1 MYGDAGKHAVSSK
14 IQWKWTMAVLYQKT
28 FSWLWTTSIVFIILL
43 LPIVSASATWE
54 SVESP
59 HFRVYYQ
66 KGTVDPA
73 SILQIAED
81 FYAEMPQLT
90 SRIPAGMIDIWVCDT
105 QKEFQASVHAPIQD
119 WAVGCAF
126 PLSRR
131 IVIQNP
137 KHIALAKLQLTQVL
151 RHEIAH
157 VLFGQCT
164 RKAVKEIPLWFVEG
178 IAIYFAEE
186 WVPSR
191 HETLLKHIFSKS
203 ILPLQELERSFPRS
217 QTGADLAYAE
227 SQDALRWLVETKG
240 RDVLFALISELHA
253 GSNFNT
259 AFETVVGWDLA
270 TYDTRWRESL
280 MERYRW
286 VSLFSN
292 SYILWGG
299 FGGLALLGYLVC
311 WNRRRRHLNRLTQ
324 QEDTMDPFFRT

>member
-1 MYGDAGKHAVSSK
+1 MKSL
-14 IQWKWTMAVLYQKT
+14 IFL
-28 FSWLWTTSIVFIILL
+28 LLL
-43 LPIVSASATWE
+43 LPIFSASAAWH

-59 HFRVYYQ
+59 HFRVYYRE
-66 KGTVDPA
+66 GTVDPA
-73 SILQIAED
+73 SILQISED

-90 SRIPAGMIDIWVCDT
+90 SLIPAGMIDIWVCDT

-164 RKAVKEIPLWFVEG
+164 RKAVKEIPLWFIEG

-203 ILPLQELERSFPRS
+203 IIPLQELERRFPRT
-217 QTGADLAYAE
+217 QAGADLAYAE
-227 SQDALRWLVETKG
+227 SQDTLRWLVEVKG
-240 RDVLFALISELHA
+240 RDVLFSLIAELHT

-270 TYDTRWRESL
+270 TYDVLWRESL
-280 MERYRW
+280 TERYQW
-286 VSLFSN
+286 ASVFSN
-292 SYILWGG
+292 AYVLWGG
-299 FGGLALLGYLVC
+299 FGGLALIGYLVC
-311 WNRRRRHLNRLTQ
+311 WNRRRRHLNRLAQ
-324 QEDTMDPFFRT
+324 QEDAIDPFFRF

>member
-1 MYGDAGKHAVSSK
+1 M
-14 IQWKWTMAVLYQKT
+14 
-28 FSWLWTTSIVFIILL
+28 
-43 LPIVSASATWE
+43 
-54 SVESP
+54 
-59 HFRVYYQ
+59 
-66 KGTVDPA
+66 DPA

-90 SRIPAGMIDIWVCDT
+90 SRIPTGMIDIWVCNT

-137 KHIALAKLQLTQVL
+137 KHIALAKLQLVQVL

-157 VLFGQCT
+157 VLFGQYT

-178 IAIYFAEE
+178 IAIYFADE

-191 HETLLKHIFSKS
+191 HGILLKHIFSKS
-203 ILPLQELERSFPRS
+203 ILPLQELTRSFPRS

-227 SQDALRWLVETKG
+227 SQDAIRWLVKVNG
-240 RDVLFALISELHA
+240 RDTLFDLIAELHA

-259 AFETVVGWDLA
+259 AFQDIVGWDLA
-270 TYDTRWRESL
+270 TYDTFWRESL
-280 MERYRW
+280 TERYQW
-286 VSLFSN
+286 ASLFSN
-292 SYILWGG
+292 SYVMWGG
-299 FGGLALLGYLVC
+299 LGGLALLGYLVC
-311 WNRRRRHLNRLTQ
+311 WNRRRHHLNKLAQ
-324 QEDTMDPFFRT
+324 QEDTVDAFFKT

>member
-1 MYGDAGKHAVSSK
+1 MKS
-14 IQWKWTMAVLYQKT
+14 L
-28 FSWLWTTSIVFIILL
+28 FFLL
-43 LPIVSASATWE
+43 LMLPIFSASATWK

-66 KGTVDPA
+66 EGTTDPT

-90 SRIPAGMIDIWVCDT
+90 DRIPAGMIDIWVCDT

-137 KHIALAKLQLTQVL
+137 KHIALAKLQLVQVL

-164 RKAVKEIPLWFVEG
+164 RKAVKEIPLWFIEG
-178 IAIYFAEE
+178 IAIYFADE
-186 WVPSR
+186 WVPNR

-203 ILPLQELERSFPRS
+203 ILPLQELTRGFPSS
-217 QTGADLAYAE
+217 QAGADLAYAE
-227 SQDALRWLVETKG
+227 SQDAVRWLVEIKSKE
-240 RDVLFALISELHA
+240 VLFALISELHA
-253 GSNFNT
+253 GKHFNT
-259 AFETVVGWDLA
+259 AFESVVGWDLA
-270 TYDTRWRESL
+270 TFDVLWRASL
-280 MERYRW
+280 AERYRW
-286 VSLFSN
+286 ASLFSN
-292 SYILWGG
+292 SYFLWGG
-299 FGGLALLGYLVC
+299 LGGLALLGYLVC
-311 WNRRRRHLNRLTQ
+311 RNRRQRHLNKLSQ
-324 QEDTMDPFFRT
+324 QEDTMDTFFRT

>member
-1 MYGDAGKHAVSSK
+1 MLP
-14 IQWKWTMAVLYQKT
+14 VL
-28 FSWLWTTSIVFIILL
+28 SV
-43 LPIVSASATWE
+43 SATWE

-59 HFRVYYQ
+59 HFRLYYQ
-66 KGTVDPA
+66 AGTADPT

-90 SRIPAGMIDIWVCDT
+90 ERMPAGMIDIWICNT

-137 KHIALAKLQLTQVL
+137 KHIALAKLQLAQVL

-164 RKAVKEIPLWFVEG
+164 RKAVKEIPLWFIEG
-178 IAIYFAEE
+178 IAIYLADE

-203 ILPLQELERSFPRS
+203 ILPLQTLTRNFPNS

-227 SQDALRWLVETKG
+227 SQDALRWLVEVKG
-240 RDVLFALISELHA
+240 RDVLFALIAELHA
-253 GSNFNT
+253 GKNFET

-270 TYDTRWRESL
+270 TFDGLWQASL
-280 MERYRW
+280 TERYKW
-286 VSLFSN
+286 ASLFSN
-292 SYILWGG
+292 SYFLWGG
-299 FGGLALLGYLVC
+299 LGGLALLGYLVC
-311 WNRRRRHLNRLTQ
+311 RNRRQRHLNKLSQHEGTV
-324 QEDTMDPFFRT
+324 DTFFRT

>member
-1 MYGDAGKHAVSSK
+1 M
-14 IQWKWTMAVLYQKT
+14 
-28 FSWLWTTSIVFIILL
+28 
-43 LPIVSASATWE
+43 WE

-66 KGTVDPA
+66 KGTVDPT

-90 SRIPAGMIDIWVCDT
+90 ELMPAGMIDIWVCDT
-105 QKEFQASVHAPIQD
+105 QKEFQNSVHAPIQD

-137 KHIALAKLQLTQVL
+137 KHIALAKLQLAQVL

-164 RKAVKEIPLWFVEG
+164 RKAVKEIPLWFIEG
-178 IAIYFAEE
+178 IAIYFADE

-203 ILPLQELERSFPRS
+203 ILPLRELTRRFPRS
-217 QTGADLAYAE
+217 QVGADLAYAE
-227 SQDALRWLVETKG
+227 SQDAVRWLVEVKG
-240 RDVLFALISELHA
+240 RDALFALISELHA
-253 GSNFNT
+253 GDSFNT
-259 AFETVVGWDLA
+259 AFEAVVGWDLA
-270 TYDTRWRESL
+270 TFDVLWRASL
-280 MERYRW
+280 AERYRW
-286 VSLFSN
+286 ASLFSN
-292 SYILWGG
+292 SYFLWGG
-299 FGGLALLGYLVC
+299 LGGLALLGYLVLRH
-311 WNRRRRHLNRLTQ
+311 RRQRHLNKLSQ
-324 QEDTMDPFFRT
+324 QEDTVDAFFRT

>member
-1 MYGDAGKHAVSSK
+1 MKNL
-14 IQWKWTMAVLYQKT
+14 IFL
-28 FSWLWTTSIVFIILL
+28 LLL
-43 LPIVSASATWE
+43 LPIFSASAAWE

-59 HFRVYYQ
+59 HFRVYYRE
-66 KGTVDPA
+66 GTVDPV

-90 SRIPAGMIDIWVCDT
+90 SRMPAGMIDIWVCDT
-105 QKEFQASVHAPIQD
+105 QEEFQTSVHAPIQD

-137 KHIALAKLQLTQVL
+137 KHITLAKLQLVQVL

-164 RKAVKEIPLWFVEG
+164 RKAVKEIPLWFIEG

-203 ILPLQELERSFPRS
+203 IIPLQELERSFPRT
-217 QTGADLAYAE
+217 QAGADLAYAE
-227 SQDALRWLVETKG
+227 SQDTVRWLVEVKG
-240 RDVLFALISELHA
+240 RDVLFSLIAELHA
-253 GSNFNT
+253 GSNFRT
-259 AFETVVGWDLA
+259 AFEAVVGWDLA
-270 TYDTRWRESL
+270 AYDILWRESL
-280 MERYRW
+280 TERYQW
-286 VSLFSN
+286 ASLFSN
-292 SYILWGG
+292 SYVLWGG
-299 FGGLALLGYLVC
+299 FGGLALIGYLVC
-311 WNRRRRHLNRLTQ
+311 WTRRRRHLNKLA
-324 QEDTMDPFFRT
+324 QEENTIDPFFRF

>member
-1 MYGDAGKHAVSSK
+1 MGTQSASPTAPRLKRVID
-14 IQWKWTMAVLYQKT
+14 
-28 FSWLWTTSIVFIILL
+28 TSHQHLFDRSNLIHILL
-43 LPIVSASATWE
+43 ILMLIPGFSAAAGWV
-54 SVESP
+54 SVESL

-66 KGTVDPA
+66 EGTVNPL
-73 SILQIAED
+73 SILSIAED

-131 IVIQNP
+131 IVIKNP
-137 KHIALAKLQLTQVL
+137 KHIALAKLQLAQVL

-164 RKAVKEIPLWFVEG
+164 RKAVREIPLWFIEG
-178 IAIYFAEE
+178 IAIYFADE

-191 HETLLKHIFSKS
+191 HETLLKHIFSRS
-203 ILPLQELERSFPRS
+203 ILPLSELELRFPSS
-217 QTGADLAYAE
+217 QAGADLAYAE
-227 SQDALRWLVETKG
+227 SQDAVRWLAETKG
-240 RDVLFALISELHA
+240 KETLFSLIAELHA
-253 GSNFNT
+253 GNNFST
-259 AFETVVGWDLA
+259 AFETVVGWDMA
-270 TYDTRWRESL
+270 TYDRHWQESL

-286 VSLFSN
+286 ASLFSN

-311 WNRRRRHLNRLTQ
+311 WNRRRRYLNRLAE
-324 QEDTMDPFFRT
+324 QEDTIDPFFRT

>member
-1 MYGDAGKHAVSSK
+1 MEMQENMPSPQK

-105 QKEFQASVHAPIQD
+105 QKEFQASIHAPIHD

-164 RKAVKEIPLWFVEG
+164 RKAVREIPLWFVEG

>member
-1 MYGDAGKHAVSSK
+1 MKN
-14 IQWKWTMAVLYQKT
+14 L
-28 FSWLWTTSIVFIILL
+28 FFLL
-43 LPIVSASATWE
+43 LMLPIFSASATWK
-54 SVESP
+54 SVESS

-66 KGTVDPA
+66 KGTTDPM

-90 SRIPAGMIDIWVCDT
+90 DRMPAGMIDIWVCDT

-137 KHIALAKLQLTQVL
+137 KHIALAKLQLAQVL

-164 RKAVKEIPLWFVEG
+164 RKAVKEIPLWFIEG
-178 IAIYFAEE
+178 IAIYFADE
-186 WVPSR
+186 WVPGR

-203 ILPLQELERSFPRS
+203 ILPLQALTRRFPSS

-227 SQDALRWLVETKG
+227 SQDAVRWLVEVKG
-240 RDVLFALISELHA
+240 KDALFALISELHA
-253 GSNFNT
+253 GQNFNT
-259 AFETVVGWDLA
+259 AFEAVVGWDLA
-270 TYDTRWRESL
+270 TFDVLWRASL
-280 MERYRW
+280 AERYRW
-286 VSLFSN
+286 ASLFSN
-292 SYILWGG
+292 SYFLWGG
-299 FGGLALLGYLVC
+299 LGGLALLGYLVC
-311 WNRRRRHLNRLTQ
+311 RNRRQRHLNKLSQ
-324 QEDTMDPFFRT
+324 QEDTIDTFFRT

>member
-1 MYGDAGKHAVSSK
+1 MKSL
-14 IQWKWTMAVLYQKT
+14 VL
-28 FSWLWTTSIVFIILL
+28 FFLFM
-43 LPIVSASATWE
+43 LPILSVAATWE

-66 KGTVDPA
+66 EGTADPT

-90 SRIPAGMIDIWVCDT
+90 DRIPAGMIDIWVCDT

-131 IVIQNP
+131 IIIQNP
-137 KHIALAKLQLTQVL
+137 KHIALAKLQLAQVL

-164 RKAVKEIPLWFVEG
+164 RKAVKEIPLWFIEG

-203 ILPLQELERSFPRS
+203 ILPLQELTRRFPRS
-217 QTGADLAYAE
+217 QAGADLAYAE
-227 SQDALRWLVETKG
+227 SQDAVRWLVEVKG

-253 GSNFNT
+253 GNNFNA
-259 AFETVVGWDLA
+259 AFEAVVGWDPA
-270 TYDTRWRESL
+270 TFDVLWRESL
-280 MERYRW
+280 AERYRW
-286 VSLFSN
+286 ASLFSN
-292 SYILWGG
+292 SYFLWGG
-299 FGGLALLGYLVC
+299 LGGLALLGYLVRR
-311 WNRRRRHLNRLTQ
+311 NRRQRHLNKLAQ
-324 QEDTMDPFFRT
+324 QEDTVDTFFKT

>member
-1 MYGDAGKHAVSSK
+1 MKN
-14 IQWKWTMAVLYQKT
+14 L
-28 FSWLWTTSIVFIILL
+28 FFLL
-43 LPIVSASATWE
+43 LMLPIFSASATWK

-66 KGTVDPA
+66 KGTTDPT

-90 SRIPAGMIDIWVCDT
+90 DRMPAGIIDIWVCDT

-137 KHIALAKLQLTQVL
+137 KHIALAKLQLAQVL

-164 RKAVKEIPLWFVEG
+164 RKAVKEIPLWFIEG
-178 IAIYFAEE
+178 IAIYFADE

-203 ILPLQELERSFPRS
+203 VLPLQALTRRFPSS
-217 QTGADLAYAE
+217 QAGADLAYAE
-227 SQDALRWLVETKG
+227 SQDAVRWLVEVKSK
-240 RDVLFALISELHA
+240 DVLFALISELHA
-253 GSNFNT
+253 GQNFNT
-259 AFETVVGWDLA
+259 AFEAVVGWDLA
-270 TYDTRWRESL
+270 TFDVLWHASL
-280 MERYRW
+280 AERYRW
-286 VSLFSN
+286 ASLFSN
-292 SYILWGG
+292 SYFLWGG
-299 FGGLALLGYLVC
+299 LGGLALLGYLVC
-311 WNRRRRHLNRLTQ
+311 RNRRQRHLNKLSQ
-324 QEDTMDPFFRT
+324 QENTVDTFFRT

>member
-1 MYGDAGKHAVSSK
+1 MKSL
-14 IQWKWTMAVLYQKT
+14 IFLL
-28 FSWLWTTSIVFIILL
+28 FL
-43 LPIVSASATWE
+43 LPILFASADWQ

-66 KGTVDPA
+66 KGTTDPG
-73 SILQIAED
+73 SILQVAED
-81 FYAEMPQLT
+81 FYAELPQLT
-90 SRIPAGMIDIWVCDT
+90 SRMPAGMIDIWVCDT
-105 QKEFQASVHAPIQD
+105 QKEFQNSVHAPIQD

-137 KHIALAKLQLTQVL
+137 KHIALAKLQLVQVL

-164 RKAVKEIPLWFVEG
+164 RKAVKEIPLWFIEG

-203 ILPLQELERSFPRS
+203 IIPLQELERRFPRT
-217 QTGADLAYAE
+217 QAGADLAYAE
-227 SQDALRWLVETKG
+227 SQDTVRWLVEVKG
-240 RDVLFALISELHA
+240 RDVLFSLIAELHA

-259 AFETVVGWDLA
+259 AFESVVGWDLV
-270 TYDTRWRESL
+270 TYDILWRESL
-280 MERYRW
+280 TERYQW
-286 VSLFSN
+286 ASLFSN
-292 SYILWGG
+292 SYVLWGG
-299 FGGLALLGYLVC
+299 FGGLALIGYLVC
-311 WNRRRRHLNRLTQ
+311 WNRRRRHLNKLAE
-324 QEDTMDPFFRT
+324 QENTIDPFFKI

>member
-1 MYGDAGKHAVSSK
+1 MKS
-14 IQWKWTMAVLYQKT
+14 
-28 FSWLWTTSIVFIILL
+28 FIFFLLL
-43 LPIVSASATWE
+43 LPLFSASAAWE

-59 HFRVYYQ
+59 HFRVYYRE
-66 KGTVDPA
+66 GTVDPA

-90 SRIPAGMIDIWVCDT
+90 NRIPAGMIDIWVCDT
-105 QKEFQASVHAPIQD
+105 QEEFQTSVHAPIQD

-137 KHIALAKLQLTQVL
+137 KHITLAKLQLVQVL

-164 RKAVKEIPLWFVEG
+164 RKTVKEIPLWFIEG
-178 IAIYFAEE
+178 IAIYFADE

-203 ILPLQELERSFPRS
+203 IIPLQELSQRFPRT
-217 QTGADLAYAE
+217 QAGADLAYAE
-227 SQDALRWLVETKG
+227 SQDALRWLVEVKG
-240 RDVLFALISELHA
+240 RDVLFSLIAELHA
-253 GSNFNT
+253 GSNFST
-259 AFETVVGWDLA
+259 AFEATVGWDLA
-270 TYDTRWRESL
+270 TYDILWRESL
-280 MERYRW
+280 TERYQW
-286 VSLFSN
+286 ASLFSN
-292 SYILWGG
+292 SYVLWGG

-311 WNRRRRHLNRLTQ
+311 WNRRRRHLNKLAQ
-324 QEDTMDPFFRT
+324 QENAIDPFFRNF

>member
-1 MYGDAGKHAVSSK
+1 MKSLIFLLS
-14 IQWKWTMAVLYQKT
+14 
-28 FSWLWTTSIVFIILL
+28 L
-43 LPIVSASATWE
+43 LPILSTSAAWE

-59 HFRVYYQ
+59 HFRVYYRE
-66 KGTVDPA
+66 GTVDPG

-81 FYAEMPQLT
+81 FYAELPQLT
-90 SRIPAGMIDIWVCDT
+90 SRMPAGMIDIWVCDT

-137 KHIALAKLQLTQVL
+137 KHIALAKLQLVQVL

-164 RKAVKEIPLWFVEG
+164 RKAVKEIPLWFIEG

-191 HETLLKHIFSKS
+191 HETLLKHIFSRS
-203 ILPLQELERSFPRS
+203 ILPLHELERSFPRT
-217 QTGADLAYAE
+217 QAGADLAYAE
-227 SQDALRWLVETKG
+227 SQDTVRWLVEVKG
-240 RDVLFALISELHA
+240 RDVLFSLIAELHA
-253 GSNFNT
+253 GSNFRT

-270 TYDTRWRESL
+270 TYDILWRESL
-280 MERYRW
+280 TERYQW
-286 VSLFSN
+286 ASLFSN
-292 SYILWGG
+292 SYVLWGG
-299 FGGLALLGYLVC
+299 FGGLALIGYLVC
-311 WNRRRRHLNRLTQ
+311 WNRRRRHLNRLAQ
-324 QEDTMDPFFRT
+324 QENSIDPFFRF

>member
-1 MYGDAGKHAVSSK
+1 MKSL
-14 IQWKWTMAVLYQKT
+14 IFL
-28 FSWLWTTSIVFIILL
+28 LLL
-43 LPIVSASATWE
+43 LPIFSASAGWE

-59 HFRVYYQ
+59 HFRVYYRE
-66 KGTVDPA
+66 GTVDPV

-81 FYAEMPQLT
+81 FYAELPQLT
-90 SRIPAGMIDIWVCDT
+90 SRMPAGMIDIWVCDT
-105 QKEFQASVHAPIQD
+105 QKEFQNSVHAPIQD

-137 KHIALAKLQLTQVL
+137 KHIALAKLQLVQVL

-164 RKAVKEIPLWFVEG
+164 RKAVKEIPLWFIEG

-203 ILPLQELERSFPRS
+203 IIPLQELERSFP
-217 QTGADLAYAE
+217 QTQAGADLAYAE
-227 SQDALRWLVETKG
+227 SQDTLRWLVEVKG
-240 RDVLFALISELHA
+240 RDVLFSLIAELHA
-253 GSNFNT
+253 GSNFST

-270 TYDTRWRESL
+270 TYDILWRESL
-280 MERYRW
+280 TERYQW
-286 VSLFSN
+286 ASLFSN
-292 SYILWGG
+292 SYVLWGG
-299 FGGLALLGYLVC
+299 FGGLALIGYLVC
-311 WNRRRRHLNRLTQ
+311 WNRRRRHLNKLA
-324 QEDTMDPFFRT
+324 QEENAIDPFFRT